1 MSALPA
7 DVQRATRAAR
17 IVTLTDAALRTAY
30 PAARDGLQ
38 APEVGF
44 FESAADAETVLEL
57 KASLIGTYRRRFAV
71 AVAGQVEVDPTVAIP
86 GYQLVDNELAADL
99 PVMLARLEV
108 DFENETSAME
118 VFG

>member
-17 IVTLTDAALRTAY
+17 IVTLTDTALRTAY

-38 APEVGF
+38 SPEAGF
-44 FESAADAETVLEL
+44 FETAANAATVLAI

-71 AVAGQVEVDPTVAIP
+71 QVAGEIELDPTVTIP
-86 GYQLVDNELAADL
+86 GYQLTDSELDVDA
-99 PVMLARLEV
+99 PVMLARIEV
-108 DFENETSAME
+108 DLEAETCALE